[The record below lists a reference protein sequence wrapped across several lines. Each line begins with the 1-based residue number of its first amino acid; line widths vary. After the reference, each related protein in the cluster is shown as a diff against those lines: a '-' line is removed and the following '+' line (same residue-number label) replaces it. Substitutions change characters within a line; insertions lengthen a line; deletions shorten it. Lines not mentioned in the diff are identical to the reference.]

1 MDCPE
6 EFRDLIASKKFRVV
20 VGLQAFASFLAAI
33 VGTIVIRKCTSLYFH
48 VNCKILIIS
57 TLVLYVIHSVLSFH
71 LYLYLSHTNSCEIA
85 ISTAFCFA
93 VRFPTTACMASF
105 AILQAGMVVER
116 ALALWKRNGYE
127 QYGCWLGLTISL
139 CCVLSALVLS
149 AWAIGNMNLTTFTI
163 YCSVSTNETAER
175 ITTLCFI
182 LCFIDIMSLA
192 GTAILRITNVTAM
205 KQKFSDLQS
214 AYQLREN
221 DSVLRLLLPLIL
233 FNVFCHLA
241 FSGSS
246 ALLLL
251 LRTHFSY
258 VNYRTIFAAGYTVPY
273 FTLVSPILLW
283 FIIKKSR
290 QSRVTKLKSLGKHTF
305 NERELYFNAYSQMW
319 NDSQVSRMY

>member
-1 MDCPE
+1 
-6 EFRDLIASKKFRVV
+6 
-20 VGLQAFASFLAAI
+20 
-33 VGTIVIRKCTSLYFH
+33 
-48 VNCKILIIS
+48 
-57 TLVLYVIHSVLSFH
+57 
-71 LYLYLSHTNSCEIA
+71 
-85 ISTAFCFA
+85 
-93 VRFPTTACMASF
+93 
-105 AILQAGMVVER
+105 MVVER

-233 FNVFCHLA
+233 FN
-241 FSGSS
+241 
-246 ALLLL
+246 
-251 LRTHFSY
+251 
-258 VNYRTIFAAGYTVPY
+258 TVPY

-290 QSRVTKLKSLGKHTF
+290 QSRVTKLKSLGKHTV